1 MSLSKMQ
8 IVSIASISGFVL
20 ASGALGWFLY
30 DSYTT
35 RSEQE
40 EELEA
45 QTASFQRL
53 NDAPVFPSKKTIAEA
68 KTNQLALAEWRD
80 AARAFAAR
88 GDKKLADE
96 TPPIFK
102 QRLAD
107 AVRKMRALPGSV
119 GGKIAGPSFQFGFD
133 AYLGEGG
140 VLPDVKDVPRLAAQ
154 LDVIKHVV
162 VTFYKAGVLEVKE
175 VTRIDPPPQDES
187 QAKGNKK
194 KRVVKKDKEAEG
206 PKPVCLEFGLVF
218 MARPDAVVKTLNAFS
233 SDSRFLVVKNFALK
247 TPVDDIVSR
256 MDAAEQAAAA
266 AASAAASGGRR
277 RRRGLS
283 VDHAPAAAENPE
295 VQIGALIADPEF
307 GSPAQVEITLAAWDF
322 GTGGAANVP
331 AAGVPQKADAGKA
344 ATPQKA
350 AAGKAATP
358 QKADAKKEAKK

>member
-30 DSYTT
+30 DSCTT

-40 EELEA
+40 EELASE
-45 QTASFQRL
+45 TASFQRF
-53 NDAPVFPSKKTIAEA
+53 NDAPVFPSTKTIAEA
-68 KTNQLALAEWRD
+68 KSNQVALAEWRE
-80 AARAFAAR
+80 AARAFASR
-88 GDKKLADE
+88 GDRKLAEE

-107 AVRKMRALPGSV
+107 TVRKMRALPGSV
-119 GGKIAGPSFQFGFD
+119 GGRIAGQSFQFGFD

-140 VLPDVKDVPRLAAQ
+140 VLPDVKDVPRLASQ

-162 VTFYKAGVLEVKE
+162 MTFARAGVLEVKE
-175 VTRIDPPPQDES
+175 VTRIDPPPQDE
-187 QAKGNKK
+187 QQTKGGKK
-194 KRVVKKDKEAEG
+194 KRAKKDKEAEG

-233 SDSRFLVVKNFALK
+233 ADSRFLVVKNFALK

-256 MDAAEQAAAA
+256 MEAAKQAKAAA
-266 AASAAASGGRR
+266 AASGGGRR
-277 RRRGLS
+277 RRRVFAADS
-283 VDHAPAAAENPE
+283 SAPAAENVE

-322 GTGGAANVP
+322 GTGGASAKP
-331 AAGVPQKADAGKA
+331 AAAADGSAHASDAPQKADKE
-344 ATPQKA
+344 T
-350 AAGKAATP
+350 
-358 QKADAKKEAKK
+358 KK

>member
-40 EELEA
+40 EELES
-45 QTASFQRL
+45 QTASFQRF
-53 NDAPVFPSKKTIAEA
+53 NEAAVFPSKKTIAEA
-68 KTNQLALAEWRD
+68 KTNQVALAEWRE

-88 GDKKLADE
+88 GDRKLAEE

-107 AVRKMRALPGSV
+107 TVRKMRALPGSA

-175 VTRIDPPPQDES
+175 INRIDPPPPDES
-187 QAKGNKK
+187 QMKGNKK
-194 KRVVKKDKEAEG
+194 KRAAKKDKDAEG
-206 PKPVCLEFGLVF
+206 PKPACLEFGIVF

-256 MDAAEQAAAA
+256 MDAAEQAKVAAE
-266 AASAAASGGRR
+266 SAAGGGGRR
-277 RRRGLS
+277 RRRAQA
-283 VDHAPAAAENPE
+283 VEPAPTAENAE
-295 VQIGALIADPEF
+295 VQIGSLIADPEF
-307 GSPAQVEITLAAWDF
+307 GSPAQIEITLAAWDF
-322 GTGGAANVP
+322 GTGGIADAAVKSAAPAGGQPP
-331 AAGVPQKADAGKA
+331 AAGATAGKA
-344 ATPQKA
+344 RTPNA
-350 AAGKAATP
+350 P
-358 QKADAKKEAKK
+358 QKEAKK

>member
-40 EELEA
+40 EELES
-45 QTASFQRL
+45 QTASFQRF
-53 NDAPVFPSKKTIAEA
+53 NEAAVFPSTKTIAEA
-68 KTNQLALAEWRD
+68 KTNQVALAEWRE

-88 GDKKLADE
+88 GDRKLAEE

-107 AVRKMRALPGSV
+107 TVRKMRALPGSV

-162 VTFYKAGVLEVKE
+162 VTFAKAGVLEVKE
-175 VTRIDPPPQDES
+175 VNRIDPPPQDES
-187 QAKGNKK
+187 QQAKGNKK
-194 KRVVKKDKEAEG
+194 KRVAKKDKESEG

-256 MDAAEQAAAA
+256 MDAAEQAKAA
-266 AASAAASGGRR
+266 AASAAGGGGRR
-277 RRRGLS
+277 RRRAQ
-283 VDHAPAAAENPE
+283 VVEPTPTAENTE
-295 VQIGALIADPEF
+295 VQIGSLIADPEF

-322 GTGGAANVP
+322 GTGGAASAAVKP
-331 AAGVPQKADAGKA
+331 AAPAGEQPSAAGTNSGKA
-344 ATPQKA
+344 RTPNA
-350 AAGKAATP
+350 P
-358 QKADAKKEAKK
+358 QKEAKK